1 MTSER
6 AGPGPEEHTG
16 RGPLADPMPGGA
28 VSRVPLLALCV
39 TEITSWGVLYYAFPV
54 LAPAITRDTGWSTG
68 SITAAFSAGLVVAAI
83 GGVPLGRVLDRHGP
97 RIPMTAG
104 SAAAVLGVLGLAAAP
119 GLAWFVAAWLLA
131 GASMA
136 AVLYPPA
143 FAALTR
149 YYAPRHVRALTTLTL
164 VAGLASTVFAPLTS
178 ALAAHMSWRA
188 VYLVLATLLAAT
200 VPLHHFALRRPWPPA
215 AGRRPADDTARHDT
229 ARHDTA
235 RHDTARHDTARHD
248 TARDDTV
255 CGGTVRDD
263 TACEGTACD
272 GTVRDGT
279 ACGGTVRDDT
289 VRGGT
294 GCGGASGRGKAVVR
308 GSPFLL
314 LTTALTLW
322 SFSMYAV
329 VTNLIPLLTSRGA
342 SSDVA
347 AWALGL
353 GGVGQVAGRL
363 GYGALTRRT
372 GVRARTVCILAG
384 SAVTI
389 AMLAVLPGPVP
400 LLVAVAVLVGTMRGI
415 ATLLQATAV
424 SDRWGTAAYGSL
436 SGVLAA
442 PVTIAGAIAPAA
454 GAGLAAA
461 LGGYP
466 AMFAAL
472 AAIAA
477 LAAAVASGSVPRHTA
492 ARRSPANVSAC
503 DDVS

>member
-6 AGPGPEEHTG
+6 AGPGPDENTG
-16 RGPLADPMPGGA
+16 RGVLADPMPGGA

-131 GASMA
+131 GAAMA

-188 VYLVLATLLAAT
+188 VYLVLAALLAAT

-215 AGRRPADDTARHDT
+215 AGRRPADNA
-229 ARHDTA
+229 
-235 RHDTARHDTARHD
+235 
-248 TARDDTV
+248 ARDN
-255 CGGTVRDD
+255 
-263 TACEGTACD
+263 AA
-272 GTVRDGT
+272 RDGT
-279 ACGGTVRDDT
+279 ARD
-289 VRGGT
+289 
-294 GCGGASGRGKAVVR
+294 AAPGRRKAVVR

-342 SSDVA
+342 SSAVA

-372 GVRARTVCILAG
+372 GVRSRTVCILAG

-389 AMLAVLPGPVP
+389 AMLAALPGPVP
-400 LLVAVAVLVGTMRGI
+400 LLVAVAVLVGAMRGI

-436 SGVLAA
+436 SGILAA

-477 LAAAVASGSVPRHTA
+477 LAAAVASGSVPRHA
-492 ARRSPANVSAC
+492 AAPGSPANVSVC